1 MTLVGYF
8 EYSPIALSPSVLPT
22 EFETIG
28 SAVLIQLMV
37 VTDTQTQTDG
47 ASENKKNGMRVIMDQ
62 AAFAT
67 RLLEANLLCKRS
79 ARK

>member
-1 MTLVGYF
+1 MTVVGHF

-47 ASENKKNGMRVIMDQ
+47 ANENKKNGVRMDQ

>member
-1 MTLVGYF
+1 MTLVGHF

-47 ASENKKNGMRVIMDQ
+47 ANENKKNGMRVIMDQ

>member
-1 MTLVGYF
+1 MTLVGHF

-47 ASENKKNGMRVIMDQ
+47 ASENKKNGVRMDQ

>member
-1 MTLVGYF
+1 MTLVGHF
-8 EYSPIALSPSVLPT
+8 EYSPIAFSPSVLPT

-47 ASENKKNGMRVIMDQ
+47 ANENTKSGVRVIMDQ
-62 AAFAT
+62 AASAT